1 MIINF
6 NNNNSVSFISHIQK
20 LINFNFRIMPGKN
33 TIMQISDNILEHAF
47 KKIKSISIKAAVFK
61 KIINT
66 VFNSF
71 YILGLLISF
80 SACSPSSTNNV
91 EPPASPAK
99 SAVSDVSF
107 NFDTKTVKLNSGYEM
122 PVIGLGTYSLKDDIC
137 VNSVSAALKN
147 GYKLIDT
154 AYIYHNEESVGKGIR
169 ESGVPREEIF
179 ITTKLY
185 MNQYADAENAINE
198 ALKKL
203 DVDYIDLILLH
214 HPGAHDIEAYKAME
228 KAVSE
233 GKIRSIGLSNYYI
246 DELEDFLPQ
255 ITIMPALIQNEI
267 HPYYQENE
275 VIKYMLEKGIVMEAW
290 YPLGGRGH
298 TAELFNNETIAEIAK
313 VHNKSSAQ
321 IILRWHLQK
330 GVVAIPGSSNPEHIK
345 ENMNIF
351 DFELTA
357 EDMKKI
363 NSLDRNE
370 KHDWY

>member
-137 VNSVSAALKN
+137 VNSVSAALQN
-147 GYKLIDT
+147 EYRLIDT

-203 DVDYIDLILLH
+203 DVDYIDLMLLH
-214 HPGAHDIEAYKAME
+214 HPSAHDIKAYKAME

>member
-203 DVDYIDLILLH
+203 DVDYIDLMLLH
-214 HPGAHDIEAYKAME
+214 HPGAHDIKAYKAME

>member
-33 TIMQISDNILEHAF
+33 TIMQISDNILEYAF
-47 KKIKSISIKAAVFK
+47 KKFKSIDIKAAVFS

-71 YILGLLISF
+71 CILGLLISF

-91 EPPASPAK
+91 ELPASPAK
-99 SAVSDVSF
+99 SAVSDISF

-137 VNSVSAALKN
+137 VNSVSAALQN
-147 GYKLIDT
+147 GYRLIDT

-203 DVDYIDLILLH
+203 DVDYIDLMLLH

>member
-1 MIINF
+1 
-6 NNNNSVSFISHIQK
+6 
-20 LINFNFRIMPGKN
+20 MPGKN

-47 KKIKSISIKAAVFK
+47 KKIKSIGIKAAVFN

-147 GYKLIDT
+147 GYRLIDT

-203 DVDYIDLILLH
+203 DVDYIDLMLLH
-214 HPGAHDIEAYKAME
+214 HPGAHDIKAYKAME

>member
-20 LINFNFRIMPGKN
+20 LINFNFRIMPEKN

-47 KKIKSISIKAAVFK
+47 KKIKSISIKAAVFN

-71 YILGLLISF
+71 CILGLLISF

-137 VNSVSAALKN
+137 VNSVSAALQN
-147 GYKLIDT
+147 GYRLIDT